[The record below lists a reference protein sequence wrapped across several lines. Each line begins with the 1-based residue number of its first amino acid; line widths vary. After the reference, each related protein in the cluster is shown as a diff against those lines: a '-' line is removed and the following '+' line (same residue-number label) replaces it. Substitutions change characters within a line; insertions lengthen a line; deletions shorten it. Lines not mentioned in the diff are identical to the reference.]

1 MADSP
6 VSIEEREKRT
16 LEALRKLHN
25 ETMAKLATLR
35 KRQLDLYRRVSERI
49 DVVSLKKGIDQLKSD
64 ENK

>member
-6 VSIEEREKRT
+6 ASIEEREKRT

-49 DVVSLKKGIDQLKSD
+49 DSTRSKKGMDQLNSD